1 MRVCK
6 TLLTAVSL
14 LLVLF
19 LLTGCAFTMHSR
31 DIEDAHF
38 NENGELVVTYKDGT
52 TQTLG
57 ASSGSGD
64 PQQAPSIELT
74 LSGTESDIAN
84 ATTKGLQS
92 AVTVL
97 LDGSISGSGV
107 IYRMDKSAGDAFI
120 ITNYHVVYDSYRG
133 RVSNDLS
140 VYLYGAEYESLA
152 IPAEYV
158 GGSMYYDIAILQIE
172 DSERLRNAPAA
183 ATVELADSDLTSV
196 GTEAIAVG
204 NPRGL
209 GLSATY
215 GIVSVDSESITMKA
229 ADDYTTVSLR
239 VLRIDTAVNN
249 GNSGGGLYDAQGK
262 LIGIV
267 NAKISS
273 ASVENIAYAIP
284 SNVVRAVA
292 DNIIDHCYGTPLMTV
307 QRCTLGISITITD
320 SSAVINTETGG
331 LSIVETVVIS
341 SDVTSGPA
349 KDQLKRNDVLQSIKI
364 GDGEARAITRSYHAV
379 DAMLDARVGDT
390 VEITVRRANGTVTAS
405 FTVTEAMLVSR

>member
-1 MRVCK
+1 MKLCK
-6 TLLTAVSL
+6 HILATVSL
-14 LLVLF
+14 LLA
-19 LLTGCAFTMHSR
+19 LLILPGCALTMHSR

-38 NENGELVVTYKDGT
+38 NEKGELVVTYKDGS

-57 ASSGSGD
+57 GAESGEGA
-64 PQQAPSIELT
+64 APSVNLT
-74 LSGTESDIAN
+74 VNGTESDIAN

-97 LDGSISGSGV
+97 VGGSISGSGV
-107 IYRMDKSAGDAFI
+107 IYLMDKSAGDAFI

-133 RVSNDLS
+133 RVSNELS
-140 VYLYGAEYESLA
+140 LYLYGAEYESLE
-152 IPAEYV
+152 IPATYV
-158 GGSMYYDIAILQIE
+158 GGSMYYDIAVLRIE
-172 DSERLRNAPAA
+172 DSERLRSSTAV

-229 ADDYTTVSLR
+229 ADESTTVSLR

-249 GNSGGGLYDAQGK
+249 GNSGGGLYDACGK

-273 ASVENIAYAIP
+273 TSVENIAYAIP

-292 DNIIDHCYGTPLMTV
+292 DNIIDHCYGTSLQTV
-307 QRCTLGISITITD
+307 QRPTLGISISLKD

-331 LSIVETVVIS
+331 LSIVETVIVS

-349 KDQLKRNDVLQSIKI
+349 KGQLKRGDVLRSIKI
-364 GDGEARAITRSYHAV
+364 GDGAARSITRSYHAV

-390 VEITVRRANGTVTAS
+390 VEITVLRGNDSVTAS
-405 FTVTEAMLVSR
+405 FTVTESMLVSR

>member
-1 MRVCK
+1 MKLCK
-6 TLLTAVSL
+6 SILATVSL
-14 LLVLF
+14 LLA
-19 LLTGCAFTMHSR
+19 LLILPGCALTMHSR

-38 NENGELVVTYKDGT
+38 NEKGELVVTYKDGS

-57 ASSGSGD
+57 GVQSDDGASPD
-64 PQQAPSIELT
+64 INLT
-74 LSGTESDIAN
+74 VSGTESDIAN

-97 LDGSISGSGV
+97 VDGSISGSGV
-107 IYRMDKSAGDAFI
+107 IYLMDKSAGDAFI

-133 RVSNDLS
+133 RVSNALS
-140 VYLYGAEYESLA
+140 LYLYGAEYETLE
-152 IPAEYV
+152 IPATYV
-158 GGSMYYDIAILQIE
+158 GGSMYYDIAILRVE
-172 DSERLRNAPAA
+172 DSERLRGASAA
-183 ATVELADSDLTSV
+183 STVELADSDLTSV

-215 GIVSVDSESITMKA
+215 GIVSVDSETITMKA
-229 ADDYTTVSLR
+229 ADESTSISLR

-249 GNSGGGLYDAQGK
+249 GNSGGGLYDATGK

-273 ASVENIAYAIP
+273 TSVENIAYAIP

-292 DNIIDHCYGTPLMTV
+292 DNIIDHCYGTSLQTV
-307 QRCTLGISITITD
+307 QRPTLGISISIVD

-331 LSIVETVVIS
+331 LSIVETVTVS

-349 KDQLKRNDVLQSIKI
+349 RGQLKRGDVLQSIRI
-364 GDGEARAITRSYHAV
+364 GDGEARDITRSYHAV

-390 VEITVRRANGTVTAS
+390 VEITVLRGNASVTAS